1 MKMLN
6 LIFFVIL
13 LLKLIVVPAEAKI
26 EVSEVS
32 RLDPKIKKQLYENLV
47 EGMYGYSENEFVD
60 LIEIGLSDNEVQE
73 YALGALFWSAGKQHK
88 HGLSGSKKLN
98 YHQIINLKSK
108 LINLSESVDEAISG
122 LSAGALAYVFSNDAK
137 VEKVF
142 LNRYENTTQFSR
154 KIGYLKLLNEG
165 RFSSRQV
172 NQVMINALIES
183 DVKALKYISDEQKE
197 FFIKEMNE
205 IAINGIARMVDL
217 HYVTDAKYLD
227 QFKLILNANILDAE
241 QENRLNE
248 AINRIEGK
256 LNENKIGQKTR
267 ERYDGEN
274 TLNNTKQTLELE
286 TSLNNA
292 PQEVHL
298 ASQNKDKLETL
309 LEAESKPKR
318 ALWPYAVVA
327 VVAIGGVLLWR
338 IQSKGSL
345 ESHD

>member
-1 MKMLN
+1 MKVLN
-6 LIFFVIL
+6 LILFVIL
-13 LLKLIVVPAEAKI
+13 FINLIVVRAEAKI

-32 RLDPKIKKQLYENLV
+32 RLDPETKEQLYENLV

-60 LIEIGLSDNEVQE
+60 LIEIGLSDNEVQK

-98 YHQIINLKSK
+98 YHRIINLKSK
-108 LINLSESVDEAISG
+108 LINLSESVDEVTSG
-122 LSAGALAYVFSNDAK
+122 LSAGALAYIFNNDAK

-142 LNRYENTTQFSR
+142 LNRYTNTTQFTH

-165 RFSSRQV
+165 SFSSPQV
-172 NQVMINALIES
+172 NQMMINALIES

-217 HYVTDAKYLD
+217 HYAMGAKYLD
-227 QFKLILNANILDAE
+227 QFKHILTTNILDAE

-248 AINRIEGK
+248 VINRIEDK
-256 LNENKIGQKTR
+256 LNENKIGQKNR
-267 ERYDGEN
+267 ERYDGKN
-274 TLNNTKQTLELE
+274 TLNNTKQSPELE

-292 PQEVHL
+292 QQGVNL
-298 ASQNKDKLETL
+298 ASQNKDKLETP

-318 ALWPYAVVA
+318 ALWPYAFVA
-327 VVAIGGVLLWR
+327 AVTVGGVLLWR
-338 IQSKGSL
+338 IQSKRNP